1 MRLSPS
7 DAARLFEIHR
17 ATLYRHMASGRL
29 SWVLEP
35 DGSRVL
41 DLSELIR
48 CYGEPTGHATP
59 DATPATLPEQAH
71 ATPDATP
78 ATERLLAELVELT
91 RRQGE
96 ELRLLREDVASLR
109 RLPPPEGHK
118 SAEEEDQEKP
128 EPDDP
133 HGFRAMV
140 KRLYTDD
147 HKDKRE

>member
-7 DAARLFEIHR
+7 DAARLFKIHR

-35 DGSRVL
+35 DGRRVL

-48 CYGEPTGHATP
+48 CYGEPSGHATP
-59 DATPATLPEQAH
+59 ATPPEQAH
-71 ATPDATP
+71 ATADATP

-96 ELRLLREDVASLR
+96 EVRLLREEVASLR
-109 RLPPPEGHK
+109 RLPPPENYQDASK
-118 SAEEEDQEKP
+118 ENQAQTEA
-128 EPDDP
+128 DDP
-133 HGFRAMV
+133 HGFRAIV
-140 KRLYTDD
+140 KKIYANDERG
-147 HKDKRE
+147 KSN